1 MLHGKGLSFTSNTIC
16 NGNVLMLAVS
26 LHLVVV
32 VGSGLSGLSCSLPE
46 LGLDV
51 AGAGGAGLD
60 LLLLLLPQD
69 PLC

>member
-1 MLHGKGLSFTSNTIC
+1 MLNGKGLSFTSNTIC

-32 VGSGLSGLSCSLPE
+32 AGSGLSGLSCSLPE

>member
-1 MLHGKGLSFTSNTIC
+1 MLNGKGLSFTSNTIC